1 MRPWNRAIGSHA
13 SRYNKFY
20 ENVHIKDNC
29 FEGTE
34 DYALTPLKA
43 KNMIISRNK
52 FKNCKGG
59 IRFLGV
65 KDGKMLLIL
74 LLAKSWN
81 LKLVRISV

>member
-34 DYALTPLKA
+34 DYAPTPLKA

-52 FKNCKGG
+52 FK
-59 IRFLGV
+59 IV
-65 KDGKMLLIL
+65 KVVFDFRGKRWKNADPVTGKVME
-74 LLAKSWN
+74 SR
-81 LKLVRISV
+81 RISV

>member
-1 MRPWNRAIGSHA
+1 MQAGIIS
-13 SRYNKFY
+13 STKM
-20 ENVHIKDNC
+20 HIKDNC

-59 IRFLGV
+59 IRF
-65 KDGKMLLIL
+65 
-74 LLAKSWN
+74 
-81 LKLVRISV
+81 